1 MWGRAIQTV
10 LTAAM
15 IVVATSALAGCG
27 ASSDASPSTTT
38 LPTVSTSPQGD
49 AQVTIQADGTTLR
62 FSPGTCQT
70 VAGTA
75 FTISINPESFGRSG
89 NRLVAMLPAS
99 TGAFPKEDV
108 PGGPVI
114 TVRYTVGDRE
124 VALQDVHGT
133 RTKTSGSFT
142 GTPITGGP
150 PVTGTFTC

>member
-1 MWGRAIQTV
+1 
-10 LTAAM
+10 
-15 IVVATSALAGCG
+15 
-27 ASSDASPSTTT
+27 
-38 LPTVSTSPQGD
+38 
-49 AQVTIQADGTTLR
+49 
-62 FSPGTCQT
+62 
-70 VAGTA
+70 
-75 FTISINPESFGRSG
+75 
-89 NRLVAMLPAS
+89 MLPAS